1 MGLHFDSIHQIFIIK
16 MKLFILFGVLAMTL
30 ASSAQVQPGPP
41 RDNDMQA
48 PPLPT
53 EDEHEREEDFED
65 FEDEEEMRDGDEG
78 VPEFPEG
85 VDEMRMEDL
94 EYDRDVDEDGDEVP
108 PPLKDL

>member
-1 MGLHFDSIHQIFIIK
+1 

-41 RDNDMQA
+41 RDDDMQA

-65 FEDEEEMRDGDEG
+65 FEDEEVQIKLSIDSQ
-78 VPEFPEG
+78 
-85 VDEMRMEDL
+85 L
-94 EYDRDVDEDGDEVP
+94 STNS
-108 PPLKDL
+108 